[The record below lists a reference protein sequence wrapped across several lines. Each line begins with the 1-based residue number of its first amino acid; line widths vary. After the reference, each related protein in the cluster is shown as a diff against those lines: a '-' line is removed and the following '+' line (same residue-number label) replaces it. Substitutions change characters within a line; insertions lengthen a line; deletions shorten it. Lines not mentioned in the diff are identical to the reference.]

1 MRGIESGPTRDAQR
15 NQTKKDTPP
24 MNHQLPSPSATW
36 SIGTGATVL
45 NLPQLYSELRELNR
59 SICAERSSRS
69 PDIEWLRWSVRRSAA
84 LRVAVWDC
92 PNAAGFVA
100 AAGA

>member
-1 MRGIESGPTRDAQR
+1 
-15 NQTKKDTPP
+15 
-24 MNHQLPSPSATW
+24 MNHQLSSPPAIW
-36 SIGTGATVL
+36 SLGTGATVL
-45 NLPQLYSELRELNR
+45 NLPELYSELRELNR

-100 AAGA
+100 AAGASAALSNS